1 MSNPA
6 GAVLGLGVAGTV
18 AMAAV
23 IGVFG
28 SWYTVDQG
36 ERCVILR
43 NGAITGISEPGWHG
57 KVPIIDDVE
66 CIDFREQVWE
76 GPADA
81 YSRDQQ
87 PANIMVT
94 VNWRAAEG
102 QAAAIYSNL
111 GGLAGVESRIIA
123 ARVPQAVRTVF
134 GQFNAATAIS
144 ERARLNVEV
153 ENAVRDA
160 VGATAVIESVQ
171 ISIDFSDTYE
181 RSVEERMLAEVEVA
195 KLRQNAERE
204 KVQAEITVTIAEAE
218 AKSTLA
224 KAEANATAVRLR
236 GEADAAAIAAKG
248 KALRDNPE
256 LINLISAERWNGA
269 LPSTMVPGGAVPFVS
284 VDR

>member
-6 GAVLGLGVAGTV
+6 GVIIGFGVAGVT
-18 AMAAV
+18 AIAALV
-23 IGVFG
+23 GVFG

-43 NGAITGISEPGWHG
+43 NGAIVGVSEPGWHG
-57 KVPIIDDVE
+57 KTPVIDDVA
-66 CIDFREQVWE
+66 CISFREQVWE

-87 PANIMVT
+87 PANIVAT
-94 VNWRAAEG
+94 VNWRASEG
-102 QAAAIYSNL
+102 QAATIYSNL
-111 GGLAGVESRIIA
+111 GGLAGVEGRIIA

-144 ERARLNVEV
+144 ERARLNAEV
-153 ENAVRDA
+153 ESAVRDA
-160 VGATAVIESVQ
+160 VGPLAIVESVQ
-171 ISIDFSDTYE
+171 ISIDFSEAYE

-224 KAEANATAVRLR
+224 KAEANAAAVRLR
-236 GEADAAAIAAKG
+236 GDADAAAIAAKG

-284 VDR
+284 VAP